1 MSLRAALT
9 ALAAL
14 DVPGVTLSSTL
25 DALPDRLAPDQLPAL
40 LILPGDPYGA
50 RRAFDADDGLRALTF
65 GGTAD
70 SVVVH
75 ITHALLVVPSAAP
88 LSQRRAVPRIVDL
101 IDAYTAA
108 LAADLTLGG
117 ALARPAH
124 ITLAPDTFAY
134 AGIAYYGCLFRHTWA
149 LAAAAPAP

>member
-1 MSLRAALT
+1 MSLRAALN

-14 DVPGVTLSSTL
+14 PVPGVTLRPTI

-65 GGTAD
+65 SGSA
-70 SVVVH
+70 SSLIVH
-75 ITHALLVVPSAAP
+75 LTHALIVLPADAPLAQRRVVPR
-88 LSQRRAVPRIVDL
+88 LVDL

-108 LAADLTLGG
+108 LAGDLTLGG
-117 ALARPAH
+117 ALTRPAH
-124 ITLAPDTFAY
+124 VTLAPDTFVY
-134 AGIAYYGCLFRHTWA
+134 GGVRWYGCLFRHTWA
-149 LAAAAPAP
+149 LAP